1 MIVILRT
8 STGTKGFV
16 HLVLGLI
23 RANPMDKGQSTQF
36 FDTRPTQPD
45 YKSIVWNVTK
55 QFGSSPLQFFPPGR
69 VEPSFELDQVQPGH
83 RAVVCRLSHSSILLS
98 RLGSDA
104 FIPKTDLL
112 TSGQSRNSA
121 SRQQG
126 KEDPAKD

>member
-1 MIVILRT
+1 M
-8 STGTKGFV
+8 
-16 HLVLGLI
+16 HLVFETILTD
-23 RANPMDKGQSTQF
+23 PMHKGQSTQL
-36 FDTRPTQPD
+36 FDIRPTQPD

-83 RAVVCRLSHSSILLS
+83 RAVACRLSHSRILLS